1 MLSTKLYFGLWEYR
15 EIQTLQP
22 ILCMLFWDSKI
33 IVTGICFSET
43 ISKSIQTSTRKKLKL
58 LKDEDALFYV
68 DIDWCIGQTEN
79 KEMLE
84 LETVSTQKYQ
94 S

>member
-1 MLSTKLYFGLWEYR
+1 
-15 EIQTLQP
+15 
-22 ILCMLFWDSKI
+22 MLFGKSKI
-33 IVTGICFSET
+33 IVTGICFSEI
-43 ISKSIQTSTRKKLKL
+43 ISKSIQTLTRTKLKL

-84 LETVSTQKYQ
+84 LETVSQPYQ
-94 S
+94 LRNINCHMCKSM